1 MPANADAAPPS
12 IIDYVRELTT
22 SIVSHTHTLSFTG
35 SVEFAFGSMLAGEE
49 APQSP
54 NVLYSGNAVSVFL
67 RHLSLCTSS
76 RIAPLYSF
84 F

>member
-54 NVLYSGNAVSVFL
+54 NVLYAGNAIL
-67 RHLSLCTSS
+67 PLCTSS